1 MLRRYPKNRKARST
15 PPRSARGPRRPYD
28 TDLTDDQWAR
38 VAPLLSAKRSDP
50 DRREV
55 LNAVLYLLRTGCS
68 WRLLPHDFPPHG
80 TVADYYRMWQADGS
94 IDRTHDELRRQVRL
108 AAGRDPEPSA
118 GCLDSQS
125 VKTAE
130 QGGVKGFD
138 AGKKVKGR
146 KRHLLVDTMGL
157 IVAVVVHS
165 AGVQDYDGAK
175 PLLAGAR
182 GTSPRLQH
190 IWADGVYERRSLPA
204 WVSAECGWTLEV
216 VKRSAEAKG
225 FVVQPRR
232 WVGERTFAW
241 PGRYR
246 RLSRD
251 YERLT
256 RTSEMM
262 VKTSMIHIMA
272 RRLDKAAQTA

>member
-108 AAGRDPEPSA
+108 AAG
-118 GCLDSQS
+118 
-125 VKTAE
+125 
-130 QGGVKGFD
+130 
-138 AGKKVKGR
+138 KKVKGR

-190 IWADGVYERRSLPA
+190 IWADGVYERRGLPA

>member
-1 MLRRYPKNRKARST
+1 MLRRYPKDRKSRSNPT
-15 PPRSARGPRRPYD
+15 PAPRGPRRAYD

-38 VAPLLSAKRSDP
+38 IAPSLTARRSDT

-55 LNAVLYLLRTGCS
+55 FNAITYLLRTGCS

-80 TVADYYRMWQADGS
+80 TVADYYRMWQDDGS
-94 IDRTHDELRRQVRL
+94 IDRAHDMLRRQVRV

-125 VKTAE
+125 VKTTE

-165 AGVQDYDGAK
+165 AGVQDYDGAR
-175 PLLAGAR
+175 PVLAGAR
-182 GTSPRLQH
+182 GAGRRLER
-190 IWADGVYERRSLPA
+190 IWADGVYERRGLPA
-204 WVSAECGWTLEV
+204 WVSSECGRTLEV
-216 VKRSAEAKG
+216 VKRSDEAKG
-225 FVVQPRR
+225 FVVQKRR
-232 WVGERTFAW
+232 WVEERTFAW
-241 PGRYR
+241 LGRYR
-246 RLSRD
+246 RLSKD

-256 RTSEMM
+256 RTSEAMIKM
-262 VKTSMIHIMA
+262 SMIHIMV
-272 RRLDKAAQTA
+272 RRFDGTPQVA